1 MLGRRR
7 DEQKDTYARGEPLVS
22 GETVVPGSYRCV
34 DCDYEYLVEEGK
46 ITNLPVCPRCHG
58 DAWDL
63 A

>member
-7 DEQKDTYARGEPLVS
+7 DEQRDTYARGEPLVA

-34 DCDYEYLVEEGK
+34 DCDHEYVVEEGK
-46 ITNLPVCPRCHG
+46 ITNLPVCRRCHG
-58 DAWDL
+58 DAWEL